1 MIIITI
7 NKKSLELIDIL
18 WPVLI
23 TNTSCTSY
31 ALALL
36 DLYLTNSNIEVI
48 FMECTP
54 HNHHKKLTSA
64 VNNGEKYLV
73 DFIRQPDGKSLG
85 ILE

>member
-7 NKKSLELIDIL
+7 NKKNLELIDIL

-48 FMECTP
+48 SMECTP
-54 HNHHKKLTSA
+54 HNHHKTLLIA
-64 VNNGEKYLV
+64 L
-73 DFIRQPDGKSLG
+73 
-85 ILE
+85 